1 MCTTSPSPAKR
12 PTIILVASKICCL
25 GPWRAALLALLLGTG
40 IAAAQTIPD
49 WAQIEAVEVKARP
62 GPAVWHVTRG
72 NSEVWILGLVG
83 AMPKDMDWNKQYLS
97 DLLDGARAILM
108 PPKANVSFVDVGWFL
123 IMHGGELSLPRGQ
136 TLEDSLP
143 EALRGRF
150 VAAREA
156 VGGDAGDYRT
166 DIPIRAA
173 IRLQQDLMKK
183 ASLSGRE
190 PRETIDDLA
199 YRKHIASKPVSRFEA
214 MDAVRDILKLTP
226 EQQRDCLAQAVD
238 DANWGV
244 AHAVPAARAWA
255 VGDVKGVKA
264 NYTQSRLFDCII
276 GAVHAIGDIDARN
289 VADTVTAIDGALN
302 QPGKTIVVIGMGPLL
317 RRGGVLERLQAMH
330 VAIESPA
337 E

>member
-1 MCTTSPSPAKR
+1 MTSRSRAKR

-25 GPWRAALLALLLGTG
+25 GLWRAALLALLLGTG
-40 IAAAQTIPD
+40 TAAAQTPPE

-83 AMPKDMDWNKQYLS
+83 AMPKDLDWNKQYLS

-143 EALRGRF
+143 GALRARF
-150 VAAREA
+150 TAAREA

-226 EQQRDCLAQAVD
+226 EQQRACLAQAVD